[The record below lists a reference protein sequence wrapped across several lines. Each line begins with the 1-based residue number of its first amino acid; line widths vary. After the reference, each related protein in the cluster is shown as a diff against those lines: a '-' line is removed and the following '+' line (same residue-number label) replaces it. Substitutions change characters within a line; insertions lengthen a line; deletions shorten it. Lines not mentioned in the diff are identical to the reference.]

1 MPNCVTN
8 GRGACRP
15 ICSERWL
22 RTLKYCLLCLA
33 NPVCST
39 ILARP
44 LIFEGGGCPNHCFAC
59 PAHPVRPSVCPSTKL
74 GPLHSNKLP
83 SETFAPWYFL
93 YWFCFHNK
101 YMQHERSH
109 RSTNYRCRSIFP
121 LENNFCMYVSF
132 CTSDWGLN
140 SFKYGRENRFNWIL
154 KHKRHA
160 NTLSDNKGPIVLV
173 WKMYGNLSLLKILHG
188 NACCSI
194 NLRFYFS
201 QETNFLFHQ
210 Q

>member
-1 MPNCVTN
+1 MEDPKILHAVYILHGLFTQCTLCYTSCVPCTPCMPNCATN

-44 LIFEGGGCPNHCFAC
+44 LIFEGGGCPNHCLAC
-59 PAHPVRPSVCPSTKL
+59 PAHPVRPSVCPSTKI

-101 YMQHERSH
+101 YICNTHFHIDLPTTDVDLFFHWRI
-109 RSTNYRCRSIFP
+109 IFV
-121 LENNFCMYVSF
+121 CMCHF
-132 CTSDWGLN
+132 ALQTEG
-140 SFKYGRENRFNWIL
+140 
-154 KHKRHA
+154 
-160 NTLSDNKGPIVLV
+160 
-173 WKMYGNLSLLKILHG
+173 
-188 NACCSI
+188 
-194 NLRFYFS
+194 
-201 QETNFLFHQ
+201 
-210 Q
+210 